1 MDRKLLY
8 QKVKNNNLEEK
19 IKKEFGRNFT
29 QVSSKDLE
37 KIVCAEEYKNLYK
50 SVKVECNN
58 KPNNVVEKLIEVLQK
73 KRILLNS
80 EVEYI
85 LG

>member
-1 MDRKLLY
+1 MDRKELY
-8 QKVKNNNLEEK
+8 KIIKSNNLEEK

-37 KIVCAEEYKNLYK
+37 KVVVT
-50 SVKVECNN
+50 VKVTEVH
-58 KPNNVVEKLIEVLQK
+58 KPVKHNCDITKKLVEVLQK

-80 EVEYI
+80 EVDYI
-85 LG
+85 LGK

>member
-1 MDRKLLY
+1 MDRKELY
-8 QKVKNNNLEEK
+8 ERIKSNNLEEK

-37 KIVCAEEYKNLYK
+37 KVVVAAEAAKVRK
-50 SVKVECNN
+50 PVKHNCDTTKKLVE
-58 KPNNVVEKLIEVLQK
+58 ILQK

-80 EVEYI
+80 EVDYI
-85 LG
+85 LGN

>member
-1 MDRKLLY
+1 MDRKELY
-8 QKVKNNNLEEK
+8 KRIKSNNLEEK

-37 KIVCAEEYKNLYK
+37 KVVVAAEAA
-50 SVKVECNN
+50 KVHKPV
-58 KPNNVVEKLIEVLQK
+58 KPNCDMTKKLVEVLKK

-80 EVEYI
+80 EVDYI
-85 LG
+85 LGN